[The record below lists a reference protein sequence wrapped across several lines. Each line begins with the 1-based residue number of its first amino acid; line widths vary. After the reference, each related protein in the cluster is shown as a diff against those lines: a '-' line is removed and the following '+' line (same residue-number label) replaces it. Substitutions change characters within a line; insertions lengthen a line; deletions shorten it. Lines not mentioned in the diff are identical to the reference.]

1 MDRIMISSEKLQERV
16 ELMRA
21 GKLTDAPYAITLLEV
36 AKKAHLNGQDN
47 APRLLLDAVDHRIRE
62 IDPDC
67 DPWEAA
73 QRMAKEKNNSGLRG
87 GYWGIMMLEEDFQR
101 EGRYY
106 PDDWQM
112 CFDIAGILICAL
124 DLEYA

>member
-1 MDRIMISSEKLQERV
+1 MNFNEKLRERL
-16 ELMRA
+16 ELLHA

-47 APRLLLDAVDHRIRE
+47 APRLLLDAIDHRIRE
-62 IDPDC
+62 IDPDG

-73 QRMAKEKNNSGLRG
+73 QRMAKEKNRSGIEG
-87 GYWGIMMLEEDFQR
+87 GYWGIMMLEADLQR
-101 EGRYY
+101 EGYY
-106 PDDWQM
+106 HPDDWQM
-112 CFDIAGILICAL
+112 YFDIAEILICAL

>member
-1 MDRIMISSEKLQERV
+1 MISNEELRERV
-16 ELMRA
+16 ELLHA

-36 AKKAHLNGQDN
+36 AQKAHLNGQEN
-47 APRLLLDAVDHRIRE
+47 APRLLLDAVEHRIRE
-62 IDPDC
+62 IDPDR

-73 QRMAKEKNNSGLRG
+73 QHMAKEKNNSGLEG

-101 EGRYY
+101 EGYY
-106 PDDWQM
+106 HPDDWQM
-112 CFDIAGILICAL
+112 CFDIAEILICAL

>member
-1 MDRIMISSEKLQERV
+1 MISNEELRERV
-16 ELMRA
+16 ELLHA

-36 AKKAHLNGQDN
+36 AQKAHLNGQEN

-62 IDPDC
+62 IDPDS

-73 QRMAKEKNNSGLRG
+73 QRMAKEKDNEGIRG
-87 GYWGIMMLEEDFQR
+87 GYWGVMILEEDFQR
-101 EGRYY
+101 EGRYH
-106 PDDWQM
+106 PDDWQLS
-112 CFDIAGILICAL
+112 FDVAEILICIL

>member
-1 MDRIMISSEKLQERV
+1 MISNEELRERL
-16 ELMRA
+16 ELLHA

-62 IDPDC
+62 IDPDS

-73 QRMAKEKNNSGLRG
+73 QRMAKEKNFSGIEG
-87 GYWGIMMLEEDFQR
+87 GYWGVMVLEEDFQR
-101 EGRYY
+101 EGRYH
-106 PDDWQM
+106 PDDWQLS
-112 CFDIAGILICAL
+112 FDVAEILICIL

>member
-1 MDRIMISSEKLQERV
+1 MISSEKLHERV
-16 ELMRA
+16 ELLHA

-62 IDPDC
+62 IDPDS

-73 QRMAKEKNNSGLRG
+73 QRMAKEKNNEGLRG
-87 GYWGIMMLEEDFQR
+87 GYWGVMVLEEDFQR
-101 EGRYY
+101 EGRYH
-106 PDDWQM
+106 PDDWQLSY
-112 CFDIAGILICAL
+112 DIAEILICIL